1 MYNLLQIGMDVI
13 LYEVVRSDAVVAK
26 GTIISV
32 NPKTTLGGVVL
43 GKHYCEVVVNVVTKR
58 DAILPRPYPGVEK
71 MGDALKLPIAWPY
84 NRVTNCPSHCFL
96 FSHMWLVTR
105 LLTSDICDR

>member
-1 MYNLLQIGMDVI
+1 MNVNAPRSHSHEEHIGMDVI

-43 GKHYCEVVVNVVTKR
+43 GKHYCEVVVNVVIKR
-58 DAILPRPYPGVEK
+58 DAILPRPYPRVEK

-84 NRVTNCPSHCFL
+84 NRMKVSKA
-96 FSHMWLVTR
+96 S
-105 LLTSDICDR
+105 TSNHGTSGGRP